1 MTKTKKENAN
11 LNGKQLGVT
20 ATQLIDRYTDQP
32 GELPFALRNDL
43 LGRMAQDEFIQAYAF
58 VDLNANY
65 QLGEG
70 WLLVTNKHLIFAKG
84 SCETGSH
91 ESAAGYRFRQVSLKD
106 IVKVREIGGLSVKK
120 YVFEDNEGDALMT
133 IKVSYRQDRA
143 LATVKATVEAIIE
156 GDEIFESDADKI
168 YQNELLAGIKEAQA
182 SVMGS
187 QMSVIW
193 RLLSYLWPYRLQV
206 GAGFIAAMLLTG
218 VSLIPAYL
226 TGYIIDSAVRPFE
239 SGALDKEQALNMAFW
254 ATGGLV
260 LIYGLRE
267 LFGWVRLRTMS
278 TMGELVARDLRDEV
292 YSHLH
297 KLSLSFFS
305 SKQTGSLINRV
316 SADTDRIWDFVAFG
330 VVEVTTSVLMLTGLS
345 AVLISLDPVLGL
357 MVSVPVPFLLIAIYL
372 HGERMQK
379 LFLRAWRKWSNL
391 TDCISDAIPGVKVV
405 KAFHRGDEEVEKFQ
419 VKNQSVTGAFNNIHE
434 VWTSFWPGLMLSIH
448 AIVIAVWFF
457 GVPRVFEGDL
467 TAGVFV
473 SFVLYLTMFT
483 QPIEVIGQMARMIN
497 RATSSAHRVFEI
509 IDTEPS
515 AVTSTIG
522 DEVKQLEGHVEFKNV
537 SFSYD
542 GVRKVIKNMSFEA
555 KPGEMIGLVGPSG
568 GGKSTTTS
576 LLARFY
582 DVNRGQILVDG
593 KPLQDLDV
601 GSYRSKIGIVL
612 QDPYLFHGTVLE
624 NIRYARP
631 EATLEEVME
640 AARVANAH
648 DFICRLPYGYETVVG
663 ERGHTLSG
671 GERQR
676 ISIARAVLR
685 DPQLLILDEATSA
698 VDTETEKKIQDAL
711 DRLIEGRTVFAIAHR
726 LSTLKSA
733 DRILVIK
740 EGEITE
746 NGTHS
751 ELMNIEEGIYKNLV
765 GLQNEFARV

>member
-1 MTKTKKENAN
+1 
-11 LNGKQLGVT
+11 LL
-20 ATQLIDRYTDQP
+20 RP
-32 GELPFALRNDL
+32 GDV
-43 LGRMAQDEFIQAYAF
+43 M
-58 VDLNANY
+58 
-65 QLGEG
+65 
-70 WLLVTNKHLIFAKG
+70 
-84 SCETGSH
+84 
-91 ESAAGYRFRQVSLKD
+91 
-106 IVKVREIGGLSVKK
+106 
-120 YVFEDNEGDALMT
+120 
-133 IKVSYRQDRA
+133 A
-143 LATVKATVEAIIE
+143 LA
-156 GDEIFESDADKI
+156 ES
-168 YQNELLAGIKEAQA
+168 
-182 SVMGS
+182 
-187 QMSVIW
+187 
-193 RLLSYLWPYRLQV
+193 R
-206 GAGFIAAMLLTG
+206 
-218 VSLIPAYL
+218 IP
-226 TGYIIDSAVRPFE
+226 D
-239 SGALDKEQALNMAFW
+239 
-254 ATGGLV
+254 LV
-260 LIYGLRE
+260 
-267 LFGWVRLRTMS
+267 
-278 TMGELVARDLRDEV
+278 
-292 YSHLH
+292 
-297 KLSLSFFS
+297 
-305 SKQTGSLINRV
+305 
-316 SADTDRIWDFVAFG
+316 
-330 VVEVTTSVLMLTGLS
+330 
-345 AVLISLDPVLGL
+345 P
-357 MVSVPVPFLLIAIYL
+357 
-372 HGERMQK
+372 
-379 LFLRAWRKWSNL
+379 
-391 TDCISDAIPGVKVV
+391 
-405 KAFHRGDEEVEKFQ
+405 
-419 VKNQSVTGAFNNIHE
+419 
-434 VWTSFWPGLMLSIH
+434 FWPGLMLSIH
-448 AIVIAVWFF
+448 GIVVAVWFF

-467 TAGVFV
+467 TAGVFD

-515 AVTSTIG
+515 AVTSTQG
-522 DEVKQLEGHVEFKNV
+522 EKVEALSGHVEFKNV

-593 KPLQDLDV
+593 RPLTDLDV
-601 GSYRSKIGIVL
+601 GSFRSKIGIVL

-631 EATLEEVME
+631 EASLQEVME

-740 EGEITE
+740 EGEIVE
-746 NGTHS
+746 NGTHG
-751 ELMNIEEGIYKNLV
+751 ELMKLEEGIYKNLV
-765 GLQNEFARV
+765 DLQNEFARV